1 MNEEQLEHLCLDWFQ
16 EGGWDVLHGP
26 DIAPDGDNRLRND
39 YTQVVLD
46 SQLRAAFET
55 INKHLPAV
63 QIEHCYEQFKAIV
76 LKPESLDLITN
87 NRAFHQLLLEGVP
100 VEYKKDDGEPIA
112 DHAFIIDFD
121 NLNNN
126 TFSVVNQFTITGTKQ
141 PRRPDVICFIN
152 GLPIAV
158 LELKS
163 PSDENADI
171 WDAFNQLQTYKDEVS
186 DLFIFNEALVVSDG
200 YTARVGSL
208 TANQERFMPWRTI
221 KNEDDKPLL
230 EWQLETMVRGF
241 FDRELLLDYIRFFVL
256 FETDGTLDQAT
267 GIIIK
272 KIAGYHQ
279 FHAVREAV
287 KATVIAAQ
295 QVDDASLSI
304 QEKRATYGDQ
314 VVPGSKKAGVVWHT
328 QGSGKSISMCC
339 YASMLLQQK
348 AMNNPTLIVVT
359 DRNDL
364 DGQLYSTFC
373 NAVEL
378 LKQTPVQA
386 SDRDALRQLLAE
398 RESGGIIFTTVQKF
412 ALLDDEIH
420 HPILNDRHNIVV
432 ISDEAHRSQ
441 YGLKAQLNKD
451 TGQYK
456 FGYAKH
462 MRDALPFASF
472 IGFTGTPIAQEDKD
486 TRAVFGGYVS
496 IYDIQDAVDDGAT
509 VPIYYESRLAKLDL
523 NHAEIAE
530 LSDQVDEVVE
540 DEEDVSNREKT
551 KGEWSRLE
559 KLVGATPRLRQVAA
573 DLIEHFETRNAT
585 MDGKAMIVAM
595 SRDICAHLYNEIVA
609 LRPAWHSDDPEK
621 GAIKIVMTGSAS
633 DKPLLQPHIYNKK
646 TKKRLEKR
654 FKDINDPLKLV
665 IVRDM
670 WLTGFDAPCCH
681 TMYVDKPMKGH
692 NLMQAIARVNR
703 VFKNKP
709 GGLVVDYIGIANELK
724 QALKTYKYSKGK
736 GEPTLNAEEAF
747 SILLEKIDAIRGM
760 FGKTP
765 KSDGL
770 DISEYET
777 QAHKL
782 LVPAANYV
790 LGLEDGK
797 KRFLDLVLAATKAYS
812 LCSTLDEAKE
822 LRKEIAFY
830 SAIKAAI
837 SKFASVDKKRTQE
850 EKNSALKQILD
861 NAVIAEGVADV
872 FALCGLDKPNIGLL
886 SDEFLE
892 DVRQMPERNLA
903 VELLEKLLKDDIK
916 AKTRNNVV
924 QEKKYADRLQE
935 TLRKYNNRAIETAQ
949 VIEEL
954 IRMAKEFQEEMM
966 REAELGLNPDEIAF
980 YDALANNESAVR
992 ELGDEILKKIAVE
1005 ITDKLRKS
1013 TTVDWQV
1020 RDSVRAKLKIL
1031 VRRTLQRY
1039 KYPPDKAAEAVEL
1052 VLEQA
1057 ESLSNSWS
1065 K

>member
-1 MNEEQLEHLCLDWFQ
+1 MNEEQLENLCLDWFQ

-26 DIAPDGDNRLRND
+26 DIAPDSDSPLRND
-39 YTQVVLD
+39 YAQVVLD
-46 SQLRAAFET
+46 GQLRMAFET

-87 NRAFHQLLLEGVP
+87 NRAFHRLLLEGVP
-100 VEYKKDDGEPIA
+100 VEYKKDDGDPIA

-221 KNEDDKPLL
+221 KSENDKPLL

-267 GIIIK
+267 DVIIK

-295 QVDDASLSI
+295 QIDGVT
-304 QEKRATYGDQ
+304 EKRATYGDE

-339 YASMLLQQK
+339 YAGMLLQQK

-364 DGQLYSTFC
+364 DGQLYATFC

-412 ALLDDEIH
+412 ALLDDEKH
-420 HPILNDRHNIVV
+420 HPILNERHNIVV

-441 YGLKAQLNKD
+441 YGLKATLSAD
-451 TGQYK
+451 GQYK

-462 MRDALPFASF
+462 MRDAIPYASF
-472 IGFTGTPIAQEDKD
+472 IGFTGTPISQEDKD

-523 NHAEIAE
+523 NHAEIAK
-530 LSDQVDEVVE
+530 LSEQVDEVVE

-559 KLVGATPRLRQVAA
+559 KLVGATPRLSQVAA

-609 LRPAWHSDDPEK
+609 LRPEWHSDDPEK

-724 QALKTYKYSKGK
+724 QALKTYTDSKGK

-770 DISEYET
+770 DISGYET

-797 KRFLDLVLAATKAYS
+797 KRFLDLVLAATKSYS

-837 SKFASVDKKRTQE
+837 SKFTSVDRKRTQE

-924 QEKKYADRLQE
+924 QEKKYAERLQE

-954 IRMAKEFQEEMM
+954 IQMAREFQEEMM

-1052 VLEQA
+1052 VLKQA

-1065 K
+1065 KA